1 LLIIRGH
8 ASLTPAQRGAVVAI
22 GNFDGVHR
30 GHRAVIEAA
39 ADIARAKRA
48 PLGVLTFEP
57 HPRAVLGGPAA
68 PFRLTPLR
76 VKAHALKM
84 LGVERLHLLHF
95 TRALAAKSP
104 EQFIRGVLIEDL
116 GAKHLVIGE
125 DFAFGKGRV
134 GNPAL
139 LRRVAGD
146 AGVGVTV
153 IAPRGNAA
161 GKFSSSDARRLVS
174 EGTVDEAALI
184 LGHWFE
190 IEGRVAH
197 GDRRGRTL
205 GFPTANVGLKALLHP
220 VAGVYALFAGVAGE
234 SDTIWYEAVG
244 NLGRRPTF
252 DGHEER
258 LEVHLFDF
266 AGDLYGRRVC
276 FRFVA
281 RLRPERKFDGLEA
294 LKAQIALDCREARA
308 ILARERP
315 DGPNL
320 GRAKNELEQAST

>member
-1 LLIIRGH
+1 M
-8 ASLTPAQRGAVVAI
+8 VAI

-30 GHRAVIEAA
+30 GHRAVIEATQRIA
-39 ADIARAKRA
+39 AAECA

-57 HPRAVLGGPAA
+57 HPRAVLGTPAA

-76 VKAHALKM
+76 IKAHALKL

-95 TRALAAKSP
+95 TRALAAKPP
-104 EQFIRGVLIEDL
+104 ERFIRDVLMDGI
-116 GAKHLVIGE
+116 GARHLVVGE
-125 DFAFGKGRV
+125 DFAFGKGRA
-134 GNPAL
+134 GNPVL
-139 LRRVAGD
+139 LHRVAGD
-146 AGVGVTV
+146 AGIGVTV
-153 IAPRGNAA
+153 IPPQGNV
-161 GKFSSSDARRLVS
+161 GGRFSSSDARRHVAAG
-174 EGTVDEAALI
+174 EVAEAALI
-184 LGHWFE
+184 LGRWFE

-205 GFPTANVGLKALLHP
+205 GFPTANVGLRGLLHP
-220 VAGVYALFAGVAGE
+220 VAGVYALFAGIEGE
-234 SDTIWYEAVG
+234 TGLSWHEAVG
-244 NLGRRPTF
+244 NLGKRPTF

-281 RLRPERKFDGLEA
+281 KLRPERKFDGLEA

-320 GRAKNELEQAST
+320 GRAKNELEQALT